1 MISDINTLTCLS
13 STVMNGI
20 QYYEYTHK
28 NQKKY
33 IISKIVGLIL
43 SIIITILLHF
53 LTNNI
58 KYQNVQYNYFSIS
71 LLIFSFIIKN
81 LIVYLTTEKTWIK
94 VISIIIYAIS
104 IIATV
109 SFILH
114 YFLQHY
120 YTYITVIETIIMLSL
135 IISLLIWSNSK
146 LFLTLF
152 TILMGILPILKFIG
166 IFATVTT
173 LMFEIWRFF
182 KNKLNLHHEKKNQQS
197 KKNNDKDEEIKEI

>member
-1 MISDINTLTCLS
+1 MISDINTLACLS
-13 STVMNGI
+13 STVMSGI
-20 QYYEYTHK
+20 QYYEYTQK

-81 LIVYLTTEKTWIK
+81 LIIYLIAKKTWIK
-94 VISIIIYAIS
+94 VVSVIIYAIS

-135 IISLLIWSNSK
+135 IIGLLIWSNAQ
-146 LFLTLF
+146 LFLALF
-152 TILMGILPILKFIG
+152 TILMAILPILKFIG
-166 IFATVTT
+166 IFATIAT
-173 LMFEIWRFF
+173 LMFEILQFF
-182 KNKLNLHHEKKNQQS
+182 KNKLNLHHEKKNKKS
-197 KKNNDKDEEIKEI
+197 TKNNDKDEEIQEI